1 MLKNY
6 LKTAIRN
13 LFREKGSAMINL
25 AGLTLGITCS
35 LVLFLLVSFMYSF
48 DDFHTKGD
56 RVYRIVNQSQGNDGL
71 QYQSGVPTVL
81 PDAFRTDFPEAETV
95 VFASYRSNSMV
106 TIPQRQGEAKKYKE
120 EAGVV
125 YTEPGFF
132 QLFDRKVLM
141 GEASTGLDEPNEA
154 IVARSLALKYF
165 GKEDV
170 VGEVIQFGN
179 QQYQVRAVME
189 DAPVNTDFPFQ
200 LMLSY
205 VTIKKEREQQG
216 WNSIWSDEQ
225 CYFLLKEGESIEKVD
240 NRMAAFSEKYVGKDD
255 PDKTQFFTQPL
266 RDLHFDERFEVFS
279 YNTVSRSMLMVLSI
293 IGFIL
298 VITAC
303 INFINLTTAEAIKRS
318 KEVGI
323 RKTLGSSRG
332 QLIGQFLG
340 ETTLVTVAA
349 VIISLGMVQ
358 LVLTFINPFMELN
371 LKLDVTSNPQLWI
384 YLLTVTLLVSLLS
397 GLYPA
402 FVVSGF
408 KPAIAMKNQV
418 NNRNTSGYNLR
429 RVLVVLQFSIS
440 QIFIIGTIVIVK
452 QMDYFQ
458 QKDLGFAKDAIIV
471 VPIPESE
478 NPNGNQEGNSKM
490 RTLREEL
497 SQLAG
502 VEKVSL
508 SSTPPASD
516 NVSGTM
522 FTVQGSDETHMT
534 QVKQV
539 DGQYLDLYKIQLL
552 SGQGL
557 QDIDTA
563 NGFVVNEKLAQ
574 VAGFEQPSEMIGKV
588 IRVWHRELPVVGV
601 VKNFHTVS
609 LREPIEATVMFNRLQ
624 GYQSLSMKININ
636 QAQAVID
643 ALKKKWEATY
653 PNHIFEYRFLDD
665 SIREFYEGEQ
675 RMSILFTVFSSIAI
689 FIGCL
694 GLFGLATFMANQKTK
709 EVGVRKVLGASVES
723 IVFMFSREYVK
734 LILIGFVIA
743 APLAWYVMGL
753 FLNEFT
759 YKINLSV
766 GIFIIAL
773 LVTLIVA
780 VLTVGYRS
788 FKAAVVNPVKS
799 LRSE

>member
-35 LVLFLLVSFMYSF
+35 LVLFLLVKFHYSF
-48 DDFHTKGD
+48 DDYHSKRD
-56 RVYRIVNQSQGNDGL
+56 RIYRIVNQSEGNAGTE
-71 QYQSGVPTVL
+71 YQSGVPTVL
-81 PDAFRTDFPEAETV
+81 PDAFRTDFSEVEKV
-95 VFASYRSNSMV
+95 VFVSYRSEVLV
-106 TIPQRQGEAKKYKE
+106 TIPQTYAEPKKYTE
-120 EAGVV
+120 ESGVV
-125 YTEPGFF
+125 YTESAFF
-132 QLFDRKVLM
+132 EVFDRPIIQ
-141 GEASTGLDEPNEA
+141 GEARTSLDEPNEA
-154 IVARSLALKYF
+154 IIAKSWALKYF

-170 VGEVIQFGN
+170 IGQVIKVEN
-179 QQYQVRAVME
+179 REYQIKAVME
-189 DAPVNTDFPFQ
+189 DAPANTDLPFQ
-200 LMLSY
+200 IMLSY
-205 VTIKKEREQQG
+205 TTIKREREESG

-225 CYFLLKEGESIEKVD
+225 CYFLLKSGESIANIES
-240 NRMAAFSEKYVGKDD
+240 RMPAFSEKYLGKDD
-255 PDKTQFFTQPL
+255 PDKTRFFTQPL
-266 RDLHFDERFEVFS
+266 SDLHFDERFEVLS

-293 IGFIL
+293 VGLIL

-323 RKTLGSSRG
+323 RKTLGSTRG
-332 QLIGQFLG
+332 QLVMQFLG
-340 ETTLVTVAA
+340 ETSLVTVAS
-349 VIISLGMVQ
+349 VIISLGLVQ
-358 LVLTFINPFMELN
+358 LVLTFINPFMELT
-371 LKLDVTSNPQLWI
+371 LELDFMTNPQLWI
-384 YLLTVTLLVSLLS
+384 YLIGVTVLVSVLS

-408 KPAIAMKNQV
+408 NPAISLKNQA
-418 NNRNTSGYNLR
+418 NNKNTSGYMLR
-429 RVLVVLQFSIS
+429 KVLVIVQFCIS
-440 QIFIIGTIVIVK
+440 QVFIIGTIVIVK

-458 QKDLGFAKDAIIV
+458 QKDLGFTKEAVLV
-471 VPIPESE
+471 VPIPES
-478 NPNGNQEGNSKM
+478 GKIDTLALHKM
-490 RTLREEL
+490 RTLRDEM
-497 SQLAG
+497 SNVSG
-502 VEKVSL
+502 VDYASL
-508 SSTPPASD
+508 SSAPPSAGG
-516 NVSGTM
+516 VSQTN
-522 FTVQGSDETHMT
+522 FKFQGGDDIFLT

-539 DGQYLDLYKIQLL
+539 DSNYLDLYNIELVAGHNL
-552 SGQGL
+552 SDL
-557 QDIDTA
+557 DTVT
-563 NGFVVNEKLAQ
+563 GFIVNEKLTE
-574 VAGFEQPSEMIGKV
+574 VAGFKKPDEMLGKV
-588 IRVWHRELPVVGV
+588 IRVWRKEYPVVGI

-624 GYQSLSMKININ
+624 GYDNLALKINMSK
-636 QAQAVID
+636 AQAIID
-643 ALKKKWEATY
+643 ELKDKWSTAY
-653 PNHIFEYRFLDD
+653 PDYIFEYQFLDD
-665 SIREFYEGEQ
+665 SIQEFYEGEQ

-759 YKINLSV
+759 YKINLGA